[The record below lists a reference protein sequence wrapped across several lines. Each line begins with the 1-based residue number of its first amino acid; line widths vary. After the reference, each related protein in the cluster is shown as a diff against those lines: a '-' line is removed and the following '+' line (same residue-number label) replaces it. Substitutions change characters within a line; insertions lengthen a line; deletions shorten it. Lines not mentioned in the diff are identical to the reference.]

1 MEIRSKHFKVKALE
15 ENSDFQFDGY
25 ASTYE
30 NEDRDGDIIEKGC
43 FSDSLK
49 NKTVY
54 PLCFNHNLSTVIGK
68 VDLMDDEKGVFAKG
82 TFNQNDDVAEKY
94 YNLVKMG
101 AIDSMSIHFFVQD
114 YEPVDSTKPYGGW
127 RIKKADIIEVS
138 LVTVPAN
145 TEALISTV
153 KSQSEVDEKLI
164 RQIVREEVVKG
175 VSDALIFYDKKK
187 DLIKKINNVK
197 GE

>member
-54 PLCFNHNLSTVIGK
+54 PLCFNHDLSTVIGK
-68 VDLMDDEKGVFAKG
+68 VDLIDDEKGVFAKG

-101 AIDSMSIHFFVQD
+101 AIDSMSIHFFVKD
-114 YEPVDSTKPYGGW
+114 YEPIDATKPYGGW

-164 RQIVREEVVKG
+164 RHIVREEVVKG

>member
-49 NKTVY
+49 VKTVY
-54 PLCFNHNLSTVIGK
+54 PMCFNHDLSSVIGK
-68 VDLMDDEKGVFAKG
+68 VDLREDEKGVFAKG
-82 TFNQNDDVAEKY
+82 VFNQNDDVAEKY
-94 YNLVKMG
+94 YDLVKMG
-101 AIDSMSIHFFVQD
+101 AIDSMSIHFFVKD

-145 TEALISTV
+145 TQALISSV
-153 KSQSEVDEKLI
+153 KSENGFDEKTLRNI
-164 RQIVREEVVKG
+164 IREEVVKG
-175 VSDALIFYDKKK
+175 VSDGLIFYDKKN
-187 DLIKKINNVK
+187 DLIKKIDNIK